1 MKKSQLR
8 VSVFIS
14 GRTNNLFWFRQNI
27 LTLLLRRYQS
37 WKNLSQK
44 DYFLLGPPSW
54 IIFHTK
60 CSNCGW
66 GSAWSTT
73 YCTIG
78 IKLPRSGWKIH
89 TGSSLLSL
97 LLGFLLGKISPSCAS
112 RANRTGAEAGS
123 SAFRFPSGKWL
134 VFWPD
139 LRLRVEGFVRK
150 LGLKFCRW
158 VFLDQPL
165 TDTSS
170 INANILVVILIG
182 IASQG
187 REHNEEVIGN
197 QLANHQVIVILVDF
211 GLQRNTV
218 VLHILE
224 GLALQQKVDLVVVDI
239 DNVGMVC
246 PDERHFVAKF

>member
-27 LTLLLRRYQS
+27 LALLLRTYQS

-97 LLGFLLGKISPSCAS
+97 LLGFLLGKIFPSYAC
-112 RANRTGAEAGS
+112 RAHRTGAAAGS

-134 VFWPD
+134 VFSLY
-139 LRLRVEGFVRK
+139 LRLRVEGFVSK

-158 VFLDQPL
+158 VWSAINWYFLNKRKYTCSYFDRHSESGERTQRRSHWEPTCEPSGNRYPGWFWPSAQYCCSAYTRRPCL
-165 TDTSS
+165 R
-170 INANILVVILIG
+170 AK
-182 IASQG
+182 G
-187 REHNEEVIGN
+187 RPRGCWY
-197 QLANHQVIVILVDF
+197 
-211 GLQRNTV
+211 R
-218 VLHILE
+218 
-224 GLALQQKVDLVVVDI
+224 
-239 DNVGMVC
+239 
-246 PDERHFVAKF
+246 